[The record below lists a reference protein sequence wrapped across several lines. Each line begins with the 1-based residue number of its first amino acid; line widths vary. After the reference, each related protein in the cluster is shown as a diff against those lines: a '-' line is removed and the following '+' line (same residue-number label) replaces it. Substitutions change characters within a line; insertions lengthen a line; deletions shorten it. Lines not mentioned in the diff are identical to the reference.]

1 MNNVLKEQ
9 SLSKALSARGL
20 TELPKQYRDDCGEFW
35 LEAVVLVRK
44 QNLTQSYCLAKRD
57 ADGKISYI
65 ADYGMM
71 SPISGLISIH
81 PYLYLDKETYMPYE
95 NIEQMRH
102 ALVQYIGGDEEAK
115 EAVDELPDT
124 EVQFQIL
131 QIAIDSQYAGSSIN
145 ETHQA
150 ILDAVGVNTKHTI
163 TFENEE
169 QNEETDRTDASSEK
183 TDGADKGEPDNTE
196 TPDID
201 RPADGDKMV
210 CDGDGDNTN
219 EIPRVDGTEPI
230 PEKPKNKGGRPKGSK
245 NTTTRRTT
253 KK

>member
-81 PYLYLDKETYMPYE
+81 PYMYLDKETYMPYE

-124 EVQFQIL
+124 EVQYQIL
-131 QIAIDSQYAGSSIN
+131 QIAIDSQYAGLSIN

-150 ILDAVGVNTKHTI
+150 ILDAVGVAPKQTI
-163 TFENEE
+163 TFENEGH
-169 QNEETDRTDASSEK
+169 NEEAGNTDDAGGVSGISDDSKERGETK
-183 TDGADKGEPDNTE
+183 TNSGDDECSDVQLVALELPDSIEE
-196 TPDID
+196 TSP
-201 RPADGDKMV
+201 
-210 CDGDGDNTN
+210 
-219 EIPRVDGTEPI
+219 E
-230 PEKPKNKGGRPKGSK
+230 EKPKNKGGRPKGSK

>member
-1 MNNVLKEQ
+1 MANIKEE
-9 SLSKALSARGL
+9 SLSRALSAKCL
-20 TELPKQYRDDCGEFW
+20 PELPKQYRDDCGEYW
-35 LEAVVLVRK
+35 LEAIVLVKK

-57 ADGKISYI
+57 ADGKISYV

-81 PYLYLDKETYMPYE
+81 PYMYLDKETYMPYE

-115 EAVDELPDT
+115 EAVDELPDS
-124 EVQFQIL
+124 EVQYQIL
-131 QIAIDSQYAGSSIN
+131 QIAIDSQYAGMSIKD
-145 ETHQA
+145 THQT
-150 ILDAVGVNTKHTI
+150 ILDAVGVTPKQAI
-163 TFENEE
+163 TFENEG
-169 QNEETDRTDASSEK
+169 QNEGTDRTDVPSEK

-201 RPADGDKMV
+201 RPDDGDKMV
-210 CDGDGDNTN
+210 CDGDGDNTD
-219 EIPRVDGTEPI
+219 EIPHVDGASPE
-230 PEKPKNKGGRPKGSK
+230 EKPKSKGGRPKGSK